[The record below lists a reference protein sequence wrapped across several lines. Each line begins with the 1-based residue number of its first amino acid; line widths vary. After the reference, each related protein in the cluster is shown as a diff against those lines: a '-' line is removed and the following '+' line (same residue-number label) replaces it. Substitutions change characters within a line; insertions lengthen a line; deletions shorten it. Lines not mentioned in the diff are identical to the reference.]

1 MSDGSSDWC
10 SSDLSSA
17 VRDAGAAGVMVAPP
31 GMLKTDDQIV
41 AYYSNVVE
49 TIGLGT
55 PFVLQDFPQSTNVVM
70 APSVIAKIVRTLPSG
85 VMLKHEDWPGL
96 SKLSNMR
103 SEERRVGKECVRT
116 CKDRWTA

>member
-70 APSVIAKIVRTLPSG
+70 APSVIAKIVRTLPSC

-96 SKLSNMR
+96 SKLSPLRDMKIGR
-103 SEERRVGKECVRT
+103 ASGRERVCQYG
-116 CKDRWTA
+116 

>member
-70 APSVIAKIVRTLPSG
+70 APSVIAKIVRTLPS
-85 VMLKHEDWPGL
+85 
-96 SKLSNMR
+96 R
-103 SEERRVGKECVRT
+103 SEAHTSELQSRMRT
-116 CKDRWTA
+116 SYAVLCFKKKKP